1 MIAFII
7 TLLLTDPERFWR
19 LIYEMVNWWVL

>member
-19 LIYEMVNWWVL
+19 MIEDLINWSVL